1 VRGADIETDV
11 LIVGGGLAGLTA
23 AVGLADAGL
32 KCVVVEAT
40 DRLGGRAQSTIDE
53 KTGDPVHIGP
63 HILLSEYP
71 NMLRLLDRLGTRKQL
86 VWQTDRFV
94 RIVDGRYAVDMK
106 HSALPA
112 PLHYAPSL
120 ARDRSLRRR
129 DVLSN
134 IPVSIFAAQ
143 LDEQD
148 VLRLDNVNASAFL
161 RSMGVTEHF
170 IQRFWA
176 FASMAIMNVPIEL
189 CSAGALLRF
198 YRQLI
203 GHKSYHVGFPSGGL
217 GDLFAPGAKA
227 YLERSGSSVLLG
239 HKVVSLSGDRRRI
252 GGAVLAD
259 GRRVGAGHTIAALPP
274 QALAELVGRERR
286 LEHRVFAEL
295 SRFQPCPY
303 VSTYLWFDRK
313 LTDQRFWARAHRPD
327 DLNCDFY
334 DLSNIN
340 RGWEK
345 RSSLIATNAIFSHR
359 AEGASDEE
367 IVRRTQQEL
376 AEYLPEAAR
385 AKILH
390 QRVHRIPMAIHCPF
404 PGTEQL
410 RPPVRSPIDR
420 LLLAGDWIATGLPSS
435 MESACMAGWQAVEAV
450 LADVGRP
457 QQLAIAQKEVEG
469 LVRFAYRAG
478 RAIGLRRLPRWVRP
492 TGPDFDWR
500 KNRGT
505 AA

>member
-1 VRGADIETDV
+1 VRAEIETDV

-23 AVGLADAGL
+23 AVGLAECGVSS
-32 KCVVVEAT
+32 VVAESSE
-40 DRLGGRAQSTIDE
+40 RLGGRAQSSIDD

-63 HILLSEYP
+63 HILMSEYP
-71 NMLRLLDRLGTRKQL
+71 NMLRLLDRLGTRQNV
-86 VWQTDRFV
+86 VWQTDRFI
-94 RIVDGRYAVDMK
+94 RIVDGRYAIDMK
-106 HSALPA
+106 HSPLPP
-112 PLHYAPSL
+112 PLQYAPSL
-120 ARDRSLRRR
+120 ARDRRLRRR
-129 DVLSN
+129 DILSN

-143 LDEQD
+143 LSEAD

-170 IQRFWA
+170 IEHFWA
-176 FASMAIMNVPIEL
+176 FASMAIMNVPVEL

-198 YRQLI
+198 YRRLI

-227 YLERSGSSVLLG
+227 ELERSGSQVLLG
-239 HKVVSLSGDRRRI
+239 CKVQSLSGDRNRVD
-252 GGAVLAD
+252 GALLAD
-259 GRRVGAGHTIAALPP
+259 GRRIRAGHTIAALTP
-274 QALAELVGRERR
+274 QALSDLVGHKHR
-286 LEHRVFAEL
+286 LQHRSFSVL

-327 DLNCDFY
+327 DFNCDFY

-359 AEGASDEE
+359 IADASDEE

-376 AEYLPEAAR
+376 AEYLPQAAG

-390 QRVHRIPMAIHCPF
+390 HRVHRIPMAIHCPF

-410 RPPVRSPIDR
+410 RPPVRSPLER

-435 MESACMAGWQAVEAV
+435 MESACLSGWQAAEAV
-450 LADVGRP
+450 LADLGRP
-457 QQLAIAQKEVEG
+457 AALSIAHKDVEG
-469 LVRFAYRAG
+469 FVRLASRAARMAG
-478 RAIGLRRLPRWVRP
+478 FPRLPRWVRA
-492 TGPDFDWR
+492 TGPGFDWR
-500 KNRGT
+500 KQRGT
-505 AA
+505 PA